1 MTARFLT
8 RCTAVALAGA
18 LLFTL
23 APEADAKSSRHKK
36 RHRSKSKAST
46 TTSTITPKTPV
57 SFSTVVVDAGHGGH
71 DRGGIPENIIPEKDV
86 ALDVAKRLQTHLES
100 GGLRVVMTRSD
111 DTFVTL
117 GQRVRIANAETDAIF
132 ISVHFN
138 AALRREAR
146 GVETFFGSVTG
157 APLARLIQEKRLTV
171 TANPEHRPLKRATF
185 WVRRET
191 KCPAVLAECGF
202 LTNPEDAEFALQE
215 TSRELLAAQI
225 AAAVLEHRHSLASGN

>member
-1 MTARFLT
+1 MTGRFLT
-8 RCTAVALAGA
+8 RFTAVALAGA
-18 LLFTL
+18 LLLTL
-23 APEADAKSSRHKK
+23 APEADAKSSRRKK
-36 RHRSKSKAST
+36 RHRSKSKTSVT
-46 TTSTITPKTPV
+46 TIKPKTPV

-117 GQRVRIANAETDAIF
+117 GQRVRIANAEPDAIF

-157 APLARLIQEKRLTV
+157 APLAKLIQEKLLTV

-185 WVRRET
+185 WVLRET

-202 LTNPEDAEFALQE
+202 LTNPEDAAFAQQE
-215 TSRELLAAQI
+215 TSREMLAQQL
-225 AAAVLEHRHSLASGN
+225 AAAVLEHRNSLAVGN

>member
-8 RCTAVALAGA
+8 RITAVALAGA
-18 LLFTL
+18 WLFTL
-23 APEADAKSSRHKK
+23 VPEADAKSSRRKK
-36 RHRSKSKAST
+36 RHRSKSKTSAT
-46 TTSTITPKTPV
+46 TTKPKTPV

-86 ALDVAKRLQTHLES
+86 ALDVARRLQTHLES

-111 DTFVTL
+111 DTFITL
-117 GQRVRIANAETDAIF
+117 GQRVRIANAEPNAIF

-157 APLARLIQEKRLTV
+157 APLARLIQEKLLTV
-171 TANPEHRPLKRATF
+171 TANPEYRPLKRAKF
-185 WVRRET
+185 WVLRET

-202 LTNPEDAEFALQE
+202 LTNPEDAAFAQQE
-215 TSRELLAAQI
+215 TAREMLAQQI
-225 AAAVLEHRHSLASGN
+225 AAAVLEHRNSLAIGN